1 MKKNIL
7 VIALALFSF
16 TTNAQ
21 FSLGAGVG
29 LPTGD
34 IEELYS
40 LQTNI
45 SATYMFESESDFT
58 LGVSARYINYV
69 GDELDVEIFGSAIDL
84 GIDNASFL
92 PIAAVLNYSL
102 SDKFSLGT
110 DVGYALGINP
120 DGNDG
125 GFYLRPNLG
134 YSLGD
139 KSSLNFSYFST
150 SVDGGSYDNI
160 GLGIAFQLGGDA
172 EE

>member
-1 MKKNIL
+1 MKKIIL
-7 VIALALFSF
+7 VTTLALFSF
-16 TTNAQ
+16 TANAQ

-34 IEELYS
+34 IEEVYS
-40 LQTNI
+40 LQMNI

-58 LGVSARYINYV
+58 LGVSASYVNYF
-69 GDELDVEIFGSAIDL
+69 GKTLDVEVLGAAIEVEV
-84 GIDNASFL
+84 DNASFL

-110 DVGYALGINP
+110 DVGYAIGISP

-139 KSSLNFSYFST
+139 KSSLNLSYFST
-150 SVDGGSYDNI
+150 SVDGGSFANI
-160 GLGIAFQLGGDA
+160 GLGIAFQL
-172 EE
+172 